1 MNRWPQT
8 PAYPERSAIEPSKR
22 LKCSHCGQPM
32 RAVTLEGH
40 YGQRIEIDLCAA
52 CHLVWI
58 DDLESVRLSG
68 LGWISLLRQM
78 HADTAGHTPAAQVLQ
93 LPLSCPRCAAALK
106 PVRNLSRFG
115 RTAAH
120 ECPKAHGSFQTFA
133 LLLAER
139 GLVRPLNPRDRKTL
153 LSEHRAATCLNCG
166 APLDAAGAESCSHC
180 AGPLVALDLPRLM
193 ASVMVRHALPLP
205 ADDAQLARWA
215 CRGCG
220 DAVDPSRASVC
231 ERCGHT
237 VVAPSLKDAM
247 PMLDALEPRLK
258 QMRAP
263 GARPMGERLRRE
275 DDHRATAFYRH
286 IVRPLLPASL
296 HFSDGPAR
304 WSVAAALL
312 GLLLLWFWLA

>member
-1 MNRWPQT
+1 MPH
-8 PAYPERSAIEPSKR
+8 AS
-22 LKCSHCGQPM
+22 LKCTHCSGPM
-32 RAVTLEGH
+32 RALVLEGH
-40 YGQRIEIDLCAA
+40 YGQRVEVDLCAP
-52 CHLVWI
+52 CHLLWI
-58 DDLESVRLSG
+58 DDFESVRLSG

-78 HADTAGHTPAAQVLQ
+78 HAESAAGQGRALQ
-93 LPLSCPRCAAALK
+93 LPLSCPRCASMLK

-120 ECPKAHGSFQTFA
+120 ECPKKHGYFQTFA

-139 GLVRPLNPRDRKTL
+139 GLVRPLSPRDRKTL
-153 LSEHRAATCLNCG
+153 LTEAAAPTCLNCG
-166 APLDAAGAESCSHC
+166 APVVAASTDSCSHC
-180 AGPLVALDLPRLM
+180 ASPLVALDLQRLM

-220 DAVDPSRASVC
+220 DAVDPTRVSAC
-231 ERCGHT
+231 ERCGHA

-263 GARPMGERLRRE
+263 GARPMGERLRRA
-275 DDHRATAFYRH
+275 DGHRATAFYRH
-286 IVRPLLPASL
+286 IVRPLTPESL
-296 HFSDGPAR
+296 RLADLEWRTR
-304 WSVAAALL
+304 WPAALAL
-312 GLLLLWFWLA
+312 VGLVLLWLWQG

>member
-1 MNRWPQT
+1 MGPV
-8 PAYPERSAIEPSKR
+8 
-22 LKCSHCGQPM
+22 L
-32 RAVTLEGH
+32 LEGH

-58 DDLESVRLSG
+58 DDLETVRLSG

-78 HADTAGHTPAAQVLQ
+78 HADTAGHAQAQALR
-93 LPLSCPRCAAALK
+93 LPMSCPRCAAALK
-106 PVRNLSRFG
+106 PVRNLTRFG

-120 ECPKAHGSFQTFA
+120 ECPKAHGHYQTFA

-139 GLVRPLNPRDRKTL
+139 GLVRPLTPRDRKTL
-153 LSEHRAATCLNCG
+153 LAEHRSATCMNCG
-166 APLDAAGAESCSHC
+166 APLDAGSAESCSHC
-180 AGPLVALDLPRLM
+180 ASPLVALDLPRLM

-220 DAVDPSRASVC
+220 DAVDPTRMSAC

-247 PMLDALEPRLK
+247 PMLDALEPRLQ

-263 GARPMGERLRRE
+263 GARPMGERLRRP

-286 IVRPLLPASL
+286 IVRPLMPESADL
-296 HFSDGPAR
+296 SDWRSRG
-304 WSVAAALL
+304 SVAVI
-312 GLLLLWFWLA
+312 GLALLLWLWLA

>member
-1 MNRWPQT
+1 
-8 PAYPERSAIEPSKR
+8 
-22 LKCSHCGQPM
+22 M
-32 RAVTLEGH
+32 RPVLLEGH

-58 DDLESVRLSG
+58 DDLETVRLSG
-68 LGWISLLRQM
+68 LGWIALLRQM
-78 HADTAGHTPAAQVLQ
+78 HADTAGQAQALQ
-93 LPLSCPRCAAALK
+93 LPLRCPRCAAALK
-106 PVRNLSRFG
+106 PVRNLTRFG

-120 ECPKAHGSFQTFA
+120 ECPKAHGHYQTFS

-139 GLVRPLNPRDRKTL
+139 GLVRPLTPRDRKTL
-153 LSEHRAATCLNCG
+153 LAEHRAATCMNCG
-166 APLDAAGAESCSHC
+166 APLDAGSAESCPHC
-180 AGPLVALDLPRLM
+180 TSPLVALDLPRLM

-220 DAVDPSRASVC
+220 DAVDPTRMSAC

-247 PMLDALEPRLK
+247 PMLEALEPRLQ

-263 GARPMGERLRRE
+263 GARPMGERLRRP

-286 IVRPLLPASL
+286 IVRPLLPDSL
-296 HFSDGPAR
+296 HLSEWSDWRRHVP
-304 WSVAAALL
+304 AAATLL
-312 GLLLLWFWLA
+312 GLVLLWFWLS

>member
-1 MNRWPQT
+1 
-8 PAYPERSAIEPSKR
+8 
-22 LKCSHCGQPM
+22 M
-32 RAVTLEGH
+32 RAVVLEGH
-40 YGQRIEIDLCAA
+40 YGQRVEVDLCAT

-68 LGWISLLRQM
+68 LGWIGLLRQM
-78 HADTAGHTPAAQVLQ
+78 HADATGQAQALK
-93 LPLSCPRCAAALK
+93 LPLNCPRCTSTLK

-120 ECPKAHGSFQTFA
+120 ECPKKHGYFQTFA

-139 GLVRPLNPRDRKTL
+139 GLVRPLNRRDRKTL
-153 LSEHRAATCLNCG
+153 QTENGAPTCLNCG
-166 APLDAAGAESCSHC
+166 APLDPASADSCSHC

-220 DAVDPSRASVC
+220 DAVDPTRMSAC
-231 ERCGHT
+231 ERCGHA

-263 GARPMGERLRRE
+263 GARPMGERLGRAGG
-275 DDHRATAFYRH
+275 HRATAFYRH
-286 IVRPLLPASL
+286 IVRPLLPNARSL
-296 HFSDGPAR
+296 AELDWQGR
-304 WSVAAALL
+304 WPAALVV
-312 GLLLLWFWLA
+312 LLVLMSLWFW

>member
-1 MNRWPQT
+1 
-8 PAYPERSAIEPSKR
+8 
-22 LKCSHCGQPM
+22 M
-32 RAVTLEGH
+32 RPVLLEGH

-58 DDLESVRLSG
+58 DDLETVRLSG
-68 LGWISLLRQM
+68 LGWIALLRQM
-78 HADTAGHTPAAQVLQ
+78 HADTAAQALR
-93 LPLSCPRCAAALK
+93 LPMSCPRCAAALK
-106 PVRNLSRFG
+106 PVRNLTRFG

-120 ECPKAHGSFQTFA
+120 ECPKAHGHYQTFS

-139 GLVRPLNPRDRKTL
+139 GLVRPLTPRDRKTL
-153 LSEHRAATCLNCG
+153 LSEHRAATCMNCG
-166 APLDAAGAESCSHC
+166 AALAESNGESCSHC
-180 AGPLVALDLPRLM
+180 ASPLVALDLPRLM

-220 DAVDPSRASVC
+220 DAVDPTRMSAC

-247 PMLDALEPRLK
+247 PMLDALEPRLQ

-263 GARPMGERLRRE
+263 GARPMGERLRRP

-286 IVRPLLPASL
+286 VVRPLMPESADL
-296 HFSDGPAR
+296 SDWRSRG
-304 WSVAAALL
+304 SVALIVLA
-312 GLLLLWFWLA
+312 LLLWFWLA

>member
-1 MNRWPQT
+1 
-8 PAYPERSAIEPSKR
+8 
-22 LKCSHCGQPM
+22 M
-32 RAVTLEGH
+32 RPVLLEGH

-58 DDLESVRLSG
+58 DDLETVRLSG
-68 LGWISLLRQM
+68 LGWIALLRQM
-78 HADTAGHTPAAQVLQ
+78 HADTGGSSHAAHALSV
-93 LPLSCPRCAAALK
+93 PLSCPRCTAALK
-106 PVRNLSRFG
+106 PVRNLTRFG

-120 ECPKAHGSFQTFA
+120 ECPKAHGHYQTFA

-139 GLVRPLNPRDRKTL
+139 GLVRPLTPRDRKTL
-153 LSEHRAATCLNCG
+153 LAEHRAATCMNCG
-166 APLDAAGAESCSHC
+166 APLDAGSTETCSHC
-180 AGPLVALDLPRLM
+180 ASPLVALDLPRLM

-220 DAVDPSRASVC
+220 DAVDPTRMSAC

-247 PMLDALEPRLK
+247 PMLDALEPRLQ

-263 GARPMGERLRRE
+263 GARPMGERLRRP

-286 IVRPLLPASL
+286 IVRPLLPDSL
-296 HFSDGPAR
+296 HLSEWSDWRRHAPA
-304 WSVAAALL
+304 AAALL
-312 GLLLLWFWLA
+312 GLVLLWFWLA